1 MIRRLLRVSA
11 TVALS
16 LVLLPS
22 FALAAEPIAPP
33 EGFAELRARF
43 EDLTAEEVQAAGYAA
58 DTECVAVPG
67 LGGMG
72 IHALNFE
79 LLGMQF
85 PAGTMDPENPPVL
98 LLSAD
103 GHRVVGLEWE
113 AKDIGQGEFEL
124 YGQAVVLQDGH
135 PGVPEPHYMLH
146 AYFRPNGEVL
156 FAPFD
161 PQLSCLPDTDTV
173 GVPGSSG
180 TLPAL
185 TMTMTL
191 LVAAA
196 LGSVLGGRLLRV
208 RR

>member
-85 PAGTMDPENPPVL
+85 PAGTMDPENPPIL

-103 GHRVVGLEWE
+103 GHSVVGLEWE

-124 YGQAVVLQDGH
+124 YGQAVVLQDAH
-135 PGVPEPHYMLH
+135 PDVPEPHYMLH

-161 PQLSCLPDTDTV
+161 PQLSCELPDTSIAGGPAAPFGTPIVALMAGLV
-173 GVPGSSG
+173 GGLG
-180 TLPAL
+180 W
-185 TMTMTL
+185 
-191 LVAAA
+191 LV
-196 LGSVLGGRLLRV
+196 LR
-208 RR
+208 RNRSTRNA